1 MALMG
6 SRRRAYHRAEAK
18 RKRSKWVPSAEAAAR
33 EIRRTRKLRYR
44 KHRRHVLLVVLA
56 VSLAIGA
63 LASALVLRLV
73 TVRGTGMSP
82 TLESGE
88 CVLCVRQDF
97 LDKTIGLLPERI
109 WRIGR
114 DDLVLIDYAPKDDE
128 GNRKKGESA
137 LLVKRVIG
145 VGGDVID
152 VQDGQMTVNGNPVP
166 GAAVNFCT
174 DAACTMA
181 QGGEDG
187 VITFDGAPENYHVQI
202 LKVPEGYSFDQAFEL
217 YTGETCG
224 EWVLHVAN
232 DRLK

>member
-44 KHRRHVLLVVLA
+44 QHRRRVLLVVLA
-56 VSLAIGA
+56 VSLAFGA

-128 GNRKKGESA
+128 GNRKKGQSA

-152 VQDGQMTVNGNPVP
+152 VQDGQMTVNGNPVSGLASGGDLVYP
-166 GAAVNFCT
+166 VTVPSKTLFVMGDHRSVAVDSRMRAFG
-174 DAACTMA
+174 MV
-181 QGGEDG
+181 GEDEVVG
-187 VITFDGAPENYHVQI
+187 RPMAVVWP
-202 LKVPEGYSFDQAFEL
+202 AFAI
-217 YTGETCG
+217 GP
-224 EWVLHVAN
+224 V
-232 DRLK
+232 K

>member
-88 CVLCVRQDF
+88 CVLCVRQVF
-97 LDKTIGLLPERI
+97 LDKTVGLLPERI

-128 GNRKKGESA
+128 GNRKKDQSA

-152 VQDGQMTVNGNPVP
+152 VQNGQMTVNGNPVP
-166 GAAVNFCT
+166 GLASGGDLVYPVTVPSKTLFVMGDHRSVAVDSRMRAFG
-174 DAACTMA
+174 MV
-181 QGGEDG
+181 GEDEVAG
-187 VITFDGAPENYHVQI
+187 RPVAVIWPVFAIGPVH
-202 LKVPEGYSFDQAFEL
+202 
-217 YTGETCG
+217 
-224 EWVLHVAN
+224 
-232 DRLK
+232 

>member
-6 SRRRAYHRAEAK
+6 SRRRAYRRAEAK

-44 KHRRHVLLVVLA
+44 RHRRHVLLIIV
-56 VSLAIGA
+56 GA

-73 TVRGTGMSP
+73 AVRGAGMSP

-88 CVLCVRQDF
+88 WVLCVRQDF
-97 LDKTIGLLPERI
+97 LDKTVGLLPERI

-114 DDLVLIDYAPKDDE
+114 DDLVLIDYVPKDDD
-128 GNRKKGESA
+128 GHPSGPSA

-152 VQDGQMTVNGNPVP
+152 VQGGQMTVNGEPVP
-166 GAAVNFCT
+166 GIASGGDRVYPVTVPTKMLFVMGDHRSVAVDSRMRAFG
-174 DAACTMA
+174 MV
-181 QGGEDG
+181 GEDEVAG
-187 VITFDGAPENYHVQI
+187 RLVAVIWPVFAIGPVD
-202 LKVPEGYSFDQAFEL
+202 
-217 YTGETCG
+217 
-224 EWVLHVAN
+224 
-232 DRLK
+232 